1 MVREVG
7 RPGLGFERPSAGSQV
22 GEGGT
27 LASSGGGRAGHGGGA
42 GASHRPALRG
52 QGSAVVVLVGQLVDH
67 GWVPASPAPGE
78 VLPSAHHAIY
88 CSLLVLQGQAVAFQS
103 RFSLGGPAH
112 FTEGFH
118 WAEAWLESYG
128 SLPASKRQRCGI
140 CFDSAGHPWQFRQ
153 VTLLAQEVFSGL
165 EPPVSTYSWRRV
177 APSVG
182 TLMGLD
188 DTSLLAL
195 GDWTDKSKVQSSK
208 ASMPIHYSGTRYS
221 LSVRVKHLTLVATAR
236 CLALDSWAEAQ
247 VQATDPSLQAEVAEK
262 IRLDGTTIWRPPAG
276 TPGPPAKLTFKT
288 TALKLRRQSRETQL
302 VPGGTRSKPAEPKM
316 PAQVNGRVCSAFLRN
331 GMRLCPAFQSA
342 ACRADQCALAHQCA
356 TVLRSGRV
364 CGGRHPARECHDRR
378 RIAPGDVPPAV
389 SVPSGV
395 AEPVRPPLP
404 RKPGYQ

>member
-1 MVREVG
+1 M
-7 RPGLGFERPSAGSQV
+7 
-22 GEGGT
+22 
-27 LASSGGGRAGHGGGA
+27 
-42 GASHRPALRG
+42 
-52 QGSAVVVLVGQLVDH
+52 
-67 GWVPASPAPGE
+67 
-78 VLPSAHHAIY
+78 
-88 CSLLVLQGQAVAFQS
+88 
-103 RFSLGGPAH
+103 
-112 FTEGFH
+112 
-118 WAEAWLESYG
+118 
-128 SLPASKRQRCGI
+128 
-140 CFDSAGHPWQFRQ
+140 
-153 VTLLAQEVFSGL
+153 
-165 EPPVSTYSWRRV
+165 
-177 APSVG
+177 G

-221 LSVRVKHLTLVATAR
+221 LSVRVKHLTLAATAR

-342 ACRADQCALAHQCA
+342 ACRAEQCALAHQCA

-364 CGGRHPARECHDRR
+364 CAGRHPARECHDRR

-395 AEPVRPPLP
+395 AEEPVRPPLP
-404 RKPGYQ
+404 RTPRLPGTEPRVAPAVRPKAAAGPRASADLVEVEVEALVAAEPVWQRGRNQSAGPESVATFRSKLGSRCV